1 MGFLGSMDI
10 VGSALTAERYRTDV
24 IAQNLAN
31 YKTTMTE
38 DGEPYRRKQVVLE
51 ERPMT
56 FGDALETAG
65 QAYRA
70 PAGTSGG
77 VRVAEVV
84 ESDRD
89 FRLVY
94 DPSHPQADANGY
106 VSYPN
111 VDTTEEMID
120 LMAASNAYDT
130 NLTALGVI
138 KAMVNKTL
146 ELSK

>member
-31 YKTTMTE
+31 YKTTVTE

-70 PAGTSGG
+70 TAGTSGG

>member
-70 PAGTSGG
+70 TAGTSGG
-77 VRVAEVV
+77 VRVAEV